1 LKPETDLVILI
12 NVRPVALVPGPYGAA
27 YMDFSSYTTQLE
39 EYNRA
44 HSHNILKKA
53 AAYLK
58 PLNFTVKA
66 ISLRGDA
73 REELVRKV
81 DELHV
86 DMLIIGSRGLGAIK
100 R

>member
-1 LKPETDLVILI
+1 MKPETDLVVLI
-12 NVRPVALVPGPYGAA
+12 NVRPVAVVPGPYGAG
-27 YMDFSSYTTQLE
+27 YIDFTSYTSQVE

-44 HSHNILKKA
+44 QSHSVLKRA

-58 PLNFTVKA
+58 PLKFTVKA

-81 DELHV
+81 DELHI
-86 DMLIIGSRGLGAIK
+86 DLLIIGSRGLGSIK